1 MEPPSTASVE
11 ILLQRGLD
19 APLELVRRAVVAAI
33 QDQGVRGSVEILVTD
48 DAHIRDLNRR
58 FRGVDSATDVL
69 TFPGGAQE
77 GGEIAI
83 SLPTAQLQASLRGID
98 VEEELAY
105 LAIHGVLH
113 LAGMEDDSDEGREAM
128 QAEMARIGAQVP
140 LPFEAAWTS
149 LYRME
154 GAPA

>member
-1 MEPPSTASVE
+1 LRLRGTIE
-11 ILLQRGLD
+11 ILLTGD
-19 APLELVRRAVVAAI
+19 ARMRE
-33 QDQGVRGSVEILVTD
+33 
-48 DAHIRDLNRR
+48 LNRR

-69 TFPGGAQE
+69 TFPGDRD

-83 SLPTAQLQASLRGID
+83 SLTTAARQAALRGIRT
-98 VEEELAY
+98 EEEVAY
-105 LAIHGVLH
+105 LAIHGMLH
-113 LAGMEDDSDEGREAM
+113 LAGMEDESDQGREAM
-128 QAEMARIGAQVP
+128 QAEMARIGSKVP